1 MSRLATILLW
11 LFVIDLGVAFG
22 AGLYEA
28 RVVIPAWSGTS
39 PETWP
44 NTGLLFWVYVTTIP
58 LTLLT
63 LASAIVAWRCDAVPS
78 RTWWLA
84 AVAVVV
90 LERVTT
96 FAYFIPA
103 MIRLSSATD
112 TPQSEINAGLS
123 QWLLLNDGRH
133 ALTLAAF
140 LTALK
145 ALSLLEKRP

>member
-1 MSRLATILLW
+1 MTRLATIVLW

-28 RVVIPAWSGTS
+28 RVVMPAWSGTR
-39 PETWP
+39 PGTWP
-44 NTGLLFWVYVTTIP
+44 NTGLLFWAYVTTIP

-63 LASAIVAWRCDAVPS
+63 AASAIIAWRCDVEPI

-84 AVAVVV
+84 AAAVIA
-90 LERVTT
+90 LERVAT

-112 TPQSEINAGLS
+112 APQSQIDAGLS
-123 QWLLLNDGRH
+123 QWLLVNYGRH
-133 ALTLAAF
+133 LLTLVGLLAA
-140 LTALK
+140 LR
-145 ALSLLEKRP
+145 ALSLLGPRP